1 MEKKQFKIKEFIKE
15 HKKGIII
22 GAIGVVGLGVTIAG
36 IVLGNKSGDSAGDGF
51 TLFKSNDIQV
61 EDWDVGNLTD
71 CWKDKT
77 HINAIVEGLTVG
89 DAGKLGEEL
98 LKIDGVTLDTELDVI
113 LGMPNSNQN

>member
-1 MEKKQFKIKEFIKE
+1 MEKKSFSVKEFISE
-15 HKKGIII
+15 HKKQIII
-22 GAIGVVGLGVTIAG
+22 GAIGVLGLGVMITG
-36 IVLGNKSGDSAGDGF
+36 IVLGNKSGDSAGGGF
-51 TLFKSNDIQV
+51 KLFKSNDIQV
-61 EDWDVGNLTD
+61 EDWNVGNLSD

-113 LGMPNSNQN
+113 LGMPNNK